1 MQPAMQPATDLP
13 ATRLTNKAAIG
24 IVLGLILLAT
34 VVFVVFGGG
43 NESSDG
49 GAEAM
54 STAEIQQADADAQT
68 QARTAQTAIETF
80 ATDNGGQYAGATP
93 EALQQIEPTL
103 TAPLTVDGQ
112 ASTYSVTAES
122 ETGTTFTVARDPSG
136 LTAFTCSSPG
146 EGNCPDSG
154 DWAQ

>member
-1 MQPAMQPATDLP
+1 MQPAMQPAADLP
-13 ATRLTNKAAIG
+13 ATRLTNRTALG
-24 IVLGLILLAT
+24 IVLGLILVAT

-43 NESSDG
+43 DDTSSG
-49 GAEAM
+49 SAETMTA
-54 STAEIQQADADAQT
+54 AEIQQADADAQS

-80 ATDNGGQYAGATP
+80 ATDNEGQYAGATP

-103 TAPLTVDGQ
+103 TAPLTVDAQ
-112 ASTYSVTAES
+112 ASTYAVTAES
-122 ETGTTFTVARDPSG
+122 EAGTTFTVARDPSG